1 MTGLYDLVDEGWPVV
16 RPFLLQD
23 GDEDEIELVE
33 QGSLGS
39 QGLLGAGALEDEGDD
54 KIANACTTVSALWSQ
69 HYLSAF
75 HTLALLPRENPPSR
89 GDDVVENL
97 QRQVFATH

>member
-1 MTGLYDLVDEGWPVV
+1 MTGLYDLIDEGWPVV
-16 RPFLLQD
+16 RPFLLED

-54 KIANACTTVSALWSQ
+54 KVANACTTVSALWSQ
-69 HYLSAF
+69 HYLLSVSYLGIA
-75 HTLALLPRENPPSR
+75 PSGEPSISWR
-89 GDDVVENL
+89 
-97 QRQVFATH
+97 